1 MFDKILWTKP
11 KTAIAALAAA
21 GMMLASCA
29 TNSAYPPQVNA
40 VITEVDALTVKACA
54 FLPEE
59 QAIEAILNA
68 NDPLL
73 QLPQQIANVICAS
86 LNGTPSLS
94 GARKFSIGGNPVI
107 QLNGKP
113 FIVHGT
119 VTK

>member
-1 MFDKILWTKP
+1 MFDKIFWTKP
-11 KTAIAALAAA
+11 KIAIVALAMA
-21 GMMLASCA
+21 GMMLTSCA
-29 TNSAYPPQVNA
+29 TNPSFPPAVNA
-40 VITEVDALTVKACA
+40 TITAVDAITVKACS

-86 LNGTPSLS
+86 VAGSGTLS
-94 GARKFSIGGNPVI
+94 SARKFSIGGNPVI